1 MSTLPIIL
9 NTPKIL
15 LIGGGAVALQKAQVL
30 HRNGIDFCTIA
41 LHVKPELETL
51 CSVTCKAFEINDL
64 EGYEII
70 IDATGN
76 PQVLQTLL
84 HVKKERRFLL
94 NCVDVPEA
102 CDFFFAALIER
113 GALKVA
119 VSSAGASPTMAQTI
133 RDHIARQL
141 PKSLEDLADALAQK
155 RALRI
160 IDRQSAKVSTQ
171 RLLGRVSLVGCGTG
185 DAELLT
191 LKAYKIIQEADVVL
205 TDHLIS
211 PEIMALV
218 PPRTLQIFVG
228 KKKGHHSIK
237 QEAINDLLME
247 YAAKGHH
254 VARLKAGDPYIFGRG
269 SEEALALIDA
279 GIHVSV
285 IPGVS
290 SAIAAPSCAG
300 IAPTARGVATGMSI
314 VSAHLRGDRLC
325 VDWIDLLLR
334 PSHTVVVLMG
344 TTRAREIVEAAR
356 SAGVRENLPVAIV
369 SNASRVNQERRITV
383 LSGLEEAAK
392 GASRPSLL
400 IFGDAV
406 ALSSKLPQY
415 LEEVCDERL
424 AAGF

>member
-1 MSTLPIIL
+1 MHSTLPIVL
-9 NTPKIL
+9 NAPKIL

-30 HRNGIDFCTIA
+30 SRNHIDFCAIA
-41 LHVKPELETL
+41 LHIKPELEAL
-51 CSVTCKAFEINDL
+51 CSVTCKAFETSDL

-76 PQVLQTLL
+76 PQVLQMLL
-84 HVKKERRFLL
+84 HVKRERRFLL
-94 NCVDVPEA
+94 NCVDVPDA

-141 PKSLEDLADALAQK
+141 PKNLETLADELSQK
-155 RALRI
+155 RACGV
-160 IDRQSAKVSTQ
+160 IDCSSAKAATQ
-171 RLLGRVSLVGCGTG
+171 KLLGHVTLVGCGTG

-191 LKAYKIIQEADVVL
+191 LKAYKAIQEADVVL

-211 PEIMALV
+211 PEIIALI

-237 QEAINDLLME
+237 QERINELLIE
-247 YAAKGHH
+247 YASQGLR
-254 VARLKAGDPYIFGRG
+254 VARLKAGDPYVFGRG

-279 GIHVSV
+279 GLHVSV

-356 SAGVRENLPVAIV
+356 L
-369 SNASRVNQERRITV
+369 
-383 LSGLEEAAK
+383 AAYN
-392 GASRPSLL
+392 GASGHQSRRTSGHLERD
-400 IFGDAV
+400 IFCV
-406 ALSSKLPQY
+406 WILT
-415 LEEVCDERL
+415 
-424 AAGF
+424 